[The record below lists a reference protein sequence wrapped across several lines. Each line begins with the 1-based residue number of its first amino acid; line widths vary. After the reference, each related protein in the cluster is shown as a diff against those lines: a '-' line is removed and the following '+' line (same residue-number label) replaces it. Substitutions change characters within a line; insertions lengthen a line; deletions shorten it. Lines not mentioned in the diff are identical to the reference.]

1 LLLGAAG
8 IAVLW
13 LAGQEFPFDPPP
25 GLLILVAGAIF
36 VAVTPWRW
44 SPTVGAGLGLFV
56 IIGFLV
62 SSFVSETGFDN
73 ITGDRYQWIIHEPLA
88 PAPSWLVEL
97 LTPERTVNGSKE
109 LKVSTSPAY
118 GRAARR
124 RELERLSQAVEGT
137 RNPARSGD
145 GIPRLRMSSLLSILI
160 RPRESSVP
168 FRRAELG
175 GEYVVELI
183 DVDLAVLEQF
193 ARFQ

>member
-1 LLLGAAG
+1 M
-8 IAVLW
+8 
-13 LAGQEFPFDPPP
+13 AGQEFPFDPPP

-88 PAPSWLVEL
+88 PASSWLVEL

-145 GIPRLRMSSLLSILI
+145 GIPRLRMSSLGRQR
-160 RPRESSVP
+160 RPAAVIAQGARSSSQP
-168 FRRAELG
+168 GKSFRGLG
-175 GEYVVELI
+175 C
-183 DVDLAVLEQF
+183 DLHAAYRGIV
-193 ARFQ
+193 AGGRGSACS